1 MYKNWTDLIYPQ
13 GIDIDRETLTDKFG
27 KFQVSPLE
35 RGFGTTIGNSLRRI
49 LLSSLQGAAITAVKI
64 EGVKHEFSTLKGV
77 SEDVSDILLNLKE
90 VIFLSESERPEKIEI
105 HVNKPGVVTAA
116 DIQTNDRITVLN
128 PEQHICTL
136 NEKGSFDAVMTIKMG
151 KGYKISEENKEEGHP
166 VDTIFMDSIFTPI
179 EKVNFNVSQARV
191 GQRTDY
197 DKLTLEVWTNGSVK
211 PQDAVAYSAKI
222 LKEQLQIFINFDEE
236 KAIPKSV
243 EYEMDETKPR
253 VNENLLRRVDELELS
268 VRSTNC
274 LENADIKFIGE
285 LVQRSEGEM
294 LRTKNFGRKSL
305 NEIKEI
311 LTEMGFSLGMKLDQE
326 VIEEINKIRQNA
338 GSVVSKK
345 NVEIEKTL

>member
-13 GIDIDRETLTDKFG
+13 AIEVDHKTLTDTYG
-27 KFQVSPLE
+27 KFEVSPLE
-35 RGFGTTIGNSLRRI
+35 RGFGTTIGSSLRRI
-49 LLSSLQGAAITAVKI
+49 LLSSLQGAAITNVKI
-64 EGVKHEFSTLKGV
+64 EGVKHEFSTVKGI

-90 VIFLSESERPEKIEI
+90 VIFLSESNKPEKVEI

-116 DIQTNDRITVLN
+116 DIQTNDKVTVLN

-136 NEKGSFDAVMTIKMG
+136 NEKGSFDAVMTVAMG
-151 KGYKISEENKEEGHP
+151 KGYKVAEENKEEGYP
-166 VDTIFMDSIFTPI
+166 VNTIFMDSIFTPI
-179 EKVNFNVSQARV
+179 EKVNFTVNQARV

-211 PQDAVAYSAKI
+211 PQDSVAYAAKI
-222 LKEQLQIFINFDEE
+222 MKEQLQIFINFDEE
-236 KAIPKSV
+236 KAQPKSV
-243 EYEMDETKPR
+243 EQDTDTSKPR
-253 VNENLLRRVDELELS
+253 VNQNLLRKVDELELS

-274 LENADIKFIGE
+274 LENADIKYIGE

-311 LTEMGFSLGMKLDQE
+311 LTEMGFALGMKLDAE
-326 VIEEINKIRQNA
+326 VVEEIGKIRQTPGAVTANNSENA
-338 GSVVSKK
+338 
-345 NVEIEKTL
+345 